1 MQHEQKKIQKRSQK
15 RKYRAV
21 ATIQS
26 IHRRR
31 PRQMPANTRF
41 NDDAEIVLTA
51 NAIKEFIKERGLNN
65 RQLAILED
73 VFQRTDRDA
82 SLLRILPQMDELR
95 QHMHPD
101 TFEIF
106 ERFMGQFREV
116 IVAYLALKRYV
127 TNDVEGKHYN
137 EWHWMWIDDKPPP
150 LVNGCDERARF
161 ICELKTNHPKLTMRP
176 KKETWHL
183 NDMFSQ
189 PPLQESPNQVTIGIR
204 IDVLPGLSPGL
215 RFL

>member
-1 MQHEQKKIQKRSQK
+1 MRNTNKKRSKKRSQK

-21 ATIQS
+21 AAIQS
-26 IHRRR
+26 IHPRQMPGIIRPRQMPGIIR

-51 NAIKEFIKERGLNN
+51 NAIKEFIKERGLND

-73 VFQRTDRDA
+73 VFDPTDRDA
-82 SLLRILPQMDELR
+82 SLLRMLPQMDEFR

-106 ERFMGQFREV
+106 EKFMGQFREV

-127 TNDVEGKHYN
+127 TNDVE
-137 EWHWMWIDDKPPP
+137 E
-150 LVNGCDERARF
+150 ER
-161 ICELKTNHPKLTMRP
+161 
-176 KKETWHL
+176 
-183 NDMFSQ
+183 
-189 PPLQESPNQVTIGIR
+189 LQR
-204 IDVLPGLSPGL
+204 IALDVD
-215 RFL
+215 